1 MRDKK
6 YYERNEER
14 YEPKEEKGLFD
25 PPIFWSDVHRYWKE
39 LFKIAVAKK
48 YPTDN

>member
-1 MRDKK
+1 MRDRR
-6 YYERNEER
+6 YYERDEEQH
-14 YEPKEEKGLFD
+14 EPEEKGLFD

-48 YPTDN
+48 YPTDD